1 MRAAKR
7 GLKTALATE
16 HWHLSCYTQYNYH
29 NMITFSYQ
37 ARDMSG
43 KIVSG
48 IQDALNEDNAV
59 TSLMSRG
66 LMVLSLQ
73 QKAVASKSRK
83 VTWTV
88 KETDLVLFTRQLSTM
103 IEAGISLVQ
112 AMTALYDQCDPK
124 KQKNLRN
131 IISDVTTRVQGGET
145 FHESISKHPRVFD
158 RLFVSMVK
166 AGEHG
171 GLLAEILDR
180 LAGFLEASARLR
192 KKVKS
197 AMTYPVIVIC
207 IAMAITTFLIVKV
220 VPIFG
225 EIFKD
230 FGSKLPAP
238 TQFLIDVSDFMRG
251 EWYFL
256 LGGIFCIFFGIR
268 TFLRSTRG
276 KQLWDKWKLK
286 LPVFGPLIHKIC
298 MSRFARTFAQLIR
311 SGVPILEVLDIV
323 GGASGNHVVET
334 SIKGVSADVEKGDNL
349 SVALSKKTIFPP
361 MMLRMVAAGEATGK
375 IDTMLEKMADF
386 WDEEIEAMLD
396 ALTSLI
402 EPMLIVFLGVI
413 VGGIVIAMFLPIFK
427 LNEVV
432 SQAKT

>member
-1 MRAAKR
+1 
-7 GLKTALATE
+7 
-16 HWHLSCYTQYNYH
+16 
-29 NMITFSYQ
+29 MITFSYQ
-37 ARDMSG
+37 ARDAAG
-43 KIVSG
+43 RIVTG
-48 IQDALNEDNAV
+48 TQDALNEDNAV

-73 QKAVASKSRK
+73 RKSVASRRRK
-83 VTWTV
+83 KVWTV

-103 IEAGISLVQ
+103 IDAGISLVQ
-112 AMTALYDQCDPK
+112 ALTALYEQCDK
-124 KQKNLRN
+124 KRQRNLRYV
-131 IISDVTTRVQGGET
+131 ISDITARVQGGET
-145 FHESISKHPRVFD
+145 FHESIAKHPRVFN
-158 RLFVSMVK
+158 RLFTSMVK

-180 LAGFLEASARLR
+180 LAGFLEDSARLR

-197 AMTYPVIVIC
+197 AMTYPVVVIS
-207 IAMAITTFLIVKV
+207 IAFAITTFLIVRV

-230 FGSKLPAP
+230 FGAKLPAP
-238 TQFLIDVSDFMRG
+238 TQFLIDLSDFVRG

-256 LGGIFCIFFGIR
+256 ILGIGGTIFGLR
-268 TFLRSTRG
+268 AFLRSKRG
-276 KQLWDKWKLK
+276 KQLTDKWKLK
-286 LPVFGPLIHKIC
+286 LPVFGPLVHKIC
-298 MSRFARTFAQLIR
+298 MSRFSRTFAQLIR

-323 GGASGNHVVET
+323 GGTSGNHVIET
-334 SIKGVSADVEKGDNL
+334 SIKSVSEDVEKGDNL
-349 SVALSKKTIFPP
+349 SIALSKKSVFPP
-361 MMLRMVAAGEATGK
+361 MLLRMVAAGEATGK

-432 SQAKT
+432 SQSKG

>member
-1 MRAAKR
+1 
-7 GLKTALATE
+7 
-16 HWHLSCYTQYNYH
+16 
-29 NMITFSYQ
+29 MITFSYQ
-37 ARDMSG
+37 ARDTAG
-43 KIVSG
+43 RIVSG
-48 IQDALNEDNAV
+48 VQEALNEDNAV

-66 LMVLSLQ
+66 LMVLSLNR
-73 QKAVASKSRK
+73 KAAASRTRKKSTK
-83 VTWTV
+83 V
-88 KETDLVLFTRQLSTM
+88 KETDVVLFTRQLATM

-112 AMTALYDQCDPK
+112 ALTALYEQADPK
-124 KQKNLRN
+124 KQRALRSV
-131 IISDVTTRVQGGET
+131 ISDVTTRVQGGET
-145 FHESISKHPRVFD
+145 FHESIAKHPRVFN

-207 IAMAITTFLIVKV
+207 IAFLITTFLIVRV

-225 EIFKD
+225 EIFAD
-230 FGSKLPAP
+230 FGAKLPAP
-238 TQFLIDVSDFMRG
+238 TQFLIDLSNFVRG
-251 EWYFL
+251 QWYFL
-256 LGGIFCIFFGIR
+256 LAGLIGTIVGVR
-268 TFLRSTRG
+268 MFLRSTRG
-276 KQLWDKWKLK
+276 KQMWDRWKLK
-286 LPVFGPLIHKIC
+286 LPVFGPLVHKIA

-323 GGASGNHVVET
+323 GGSAGNHVVEE
-334 SIKGVSADVEKGDNL
+334 SLKGVALDVEKGDNL
-349 SVALSKKTIFPP
+349 SVSLSRKKIFPP
-361 MMLRMVAAGEATGK
+361 MLLRMVAAGEATGK

-402 EPMLIVFLGVI
+402 EPLLIVFLGVI

-432 SQAKT
+432 SQNKT

>member
-1 MRAAKR
+1 M
-7 GLKTALATE
+7 T
-16 HWHLSCYTQYNYH
+16 S
-29 NMITFSYQ
+29 FSYQ
-37 ARDMSG
+37 ARDTAG
-43 KIVSG
+43 RIVSG
-48 IQDALNEDNAV
+48 VQDALNEDNAV

-73 QKAVASKSRK
+73 RKAAATRTRQKATK
-83 VTWTV
+83 V
-88 KETDLVLFTRQLSTM
+88 KETDLVLFTRQLATM

-112 AMTALYDQCDPK
+112 GLTALYEQADPK
-124 KQKNLRN
+124 KQRALRSV
-131 IISDVTTRVQGGET
+131 ITDITTRVQGGET
-145 FHESISKHPRVFD
+145 FNDSLRKHPRVFN
-158 RLFVSMVK
+158 RLYVSMVK

-180 LAGFLEASARLR
+180 LAGFLEATARLR

-197 AMTYPVIVIC
+197 AMTYPVIVVC
-207 IAMAITTFLIVKV
+207 IAFSITTFLIVRV

-225 EIFKD
+225 EIFAD
-230 FGSKLPAP
+230 FGAQLPAP
-238 TQFLIDVSDFMRG
+238 TQFLIDLSNFVRG
-251 EWYFL
+251 NWYWL
-256 LGGIFCIFFGIR
+256 LGMMAGTIFGVR
-268 TFLRSTRG
+268 AFLRSSKG

-286 LPVFGPLIHKIC
+286 LPVFGPLVHKIA

-323 GGASGNHVVET
+323 GGSSGNHVVET
-334 SIKGVSADVEKGDNL
+334 SLKGVATDVEKGDNL
-349 SVALSKKTIFPP
+349 SVSLSRKSIFPP
-361 MMLRMVAAGEATGK
+361 MLLRMVAAGEATGK

-386 WDEEIEAMLD
+386 WDEEIEALLD

-432 SQAKT
+432 SQNKAS

>member
-1 MRAAKR
+1 
-7 GLKTALATE
+7 
-16 HWHLSCYTQYNYH
+16 
-29 NMITFSYQ
+29 MITFSYQ
-37 ARDMSG
+37 ARDASG

-73 QKAVASKSRK
+73 KKSVASRSRK
-83 VTWTV
+83 KSWSV
-88 KETDLVLFTRQLSTM
+88 KETDLVLFTRQLATM

-112 AMTALYDQCDPK
+112 GLTALYEQCDPK
-124 KQKNLRN
+124 RQRSLRHVV
-131 IISDVTTRVQGGET
+131 SDITTRVQGGET
-145 FHESISKHPRVFD
+145 FHESIAKHPRVFN

-166 AGEHG
+166 AGESG
-171 GLLAEILDR
+171 GLLAEILER

-197 AMTYPVIVIC
+197 AMTYPVIVVC
-207 IAMAITTFLIVKV
+207 IAFAITTFLIVRV

-225 EIFKD
+225 EIFAD
-230 FGSKLPAP
+230 FGAKLPAP
-238 TQFLIDVSDFMRG
+238 TQFLIDVSNFVRG

-256 LGGIFCIFFGIR
+256 VAGI
-268 TFLRSTRG
+268 
-276 KQLWDKWKLK
+276 
-286 LPVFGPLIHKIC
+286 
-298 MSRFARTFAQLIR
+298 
-311 SGVPILEVLDIV
+311 
-323 GGASGNHVVET
+323 GGAIFAVPFSQK
-334 SIKGVSADVEKGDNL
+334 SIS
-349 SVALSKKTIFPP
+349 PP
-361 MMLRMVAAGEATGK
+361 MLLRMVAAGEATGK

-432 SQAKT
+432 SQNKSN

>member
-1 MRAAKR
+1 
-7 GLKTALATE
+7 
-16 HWHLSCYTQYNYH
+16 
-29 NMITFSYQ
+29 MITFSYQ

-73 QKAVASKSRK
+73 QKAAAAKARK
-83 VTWTV
+83 KTWTV

-112 AMTALYDQCDPK
+112 ALTALYDQCDAK
-124 KQKNLRN
+124 RQKSLRH

-145 FHESISKHPRVFD
+145 FHESIAKHPRVFD

-207 IAMAITTFLIVKV
+207 IAFAITTFLIVKV

-256 LGGIFCIFFGIR
+256 ILIVGGVFFGIR

-276 KQLWDKWKLK
+276 KQLWDRWKLK
-286 LPVFGPLIHKIC
+286 LPVFGPLVHKIC

-334 SIKGVSADVEKGDNL
+334 SIKGVSSDVEKGDNL
-349 SVALSKKTIFPP
+349 SVALSKKAIFPP

-402 EPMLIVFLGVI
+402 EPLLIVFLGVI

-432 SQAKT
+432 SQAKG

>member
-1 MRAAKR
+1 
-7 GLKTALATE
+7 
-16 HWHLSCYTQYNYH
+16 
-29 NMITFSYQ
+29 MITFSYQ

-73 QKAVASKSRK
+73 QKSAATKVRK
-83 VTWTV
+83 KTWTV

-112 AMTALYDQCDPK
+112 ALTALYDQCDPK
-124 KQKNLRN
+124 RQKSLRH

-145 FHESISKHPRVFD
+145 FHESIAKHPRVFD

-207 IAMAITTFLIVKV
+207 IAFAITTFLIVKV

-225 EIFKD
+225 EIFAD

-238 TQFLIDVSDFMRG
+238 TQFLIDVSEFMRG

-256 LGGIFCIFFGIR
+256 ILGAFGLFFGTR
-268 TFLRSTRG
+268 MFLRSTRG
-276 KQLWDKWKLK
+276 KQLWDRWKLK
-286 LPVFGPLIHKIC
+286 LPIFGPLIHKIC

-334 SIKGVSADVEKGDNL
+334 SIQGVGADVEKGDNL
-349 SVALSKKTIFPP
+349 SVALSKKPIFPP

-402 EPMLIVFLGVI
+402 EPLLIVFLGVI

-432 SQAKT
+432 SQSKS

>member
-1 MRAAKR
+1 
-7 GLKTALATE
+7 
-16 HWHLSCYTQYNYH
+16 
-29 NMITFSYQ
+29 MITFSYQ
-37 ARDMSG
+37 ARDASG
-43 KIVSG
+43 HIVTG

-73 QKAVASKSRK
+73 KKADASRSRK
-83 VTWTV
+83 KIWTV
-88 KETDLVLFTRQLSTM
+88 KETDLVLVTRQLATM

-112 AMTALYDQCDPK
+112 ALTALYDQCDPRR
-124 KQKNLRN
+124 QRNLRF
-131 IISDVTTRVQGGET
+131 IISDVTTRVQGGDT
-145 FHESISKHPRVFD
+145 LHEALSKHPRVFN
-158 RLFVSMVK
+158 RLFISMVK

-180 LAGFLEASARLR
+180 LAGFLEATARLR

-197 AMTYPVIVIC
+197 AMTYPVIVVC
-207 IAMAITTFLIVKV
+207 IAFAITTFLIVRV

-230 FGSKLPAP
+230 FGAKLPAP
-238 TQFLIDVSDFMRG
+238 TQFLLDVSDFVRG
-251 EWYFL
+251 QWYFL
-256 LGGIFCIFFGIR
+256 ALIIGGTIFGLR
-268 TFLRSTRG
+268 TFMHSKRG
-276 KQLWDKWKLK
+276 KQLWDRWKLK
-286 LPVFGPLIHKIC
+286 LPVFGPLVQKIC
-298 MSRFARTFAQLIR
+298 MSRFSRTFAQLIR

-323 GGASGNHVVET
+323 GGSSGNFVIES
-334 SIKGVSADVEKGDNL
+334 SIKSVSEDVEKGDNL
-349 SVALSKKTIFPP
+349 SVALSKKKIFPP
-361 MMLRMVAAGEATGK
+361 MLLRMVAAGEATGK

-432 SQAKT
+432 SQNKQ

>member
-1 MRAAKR
+1 
-7 GLKTALATE
+7 
-16 HWHLSCYTQYNYH
+16 
-29 NMITFSYQ
+29 MITFAYQ
-37 ARDMSG
+37 ARDASG
-43 KIVSG
+43 RIVSG

-73 QKAVASKSRK
+73 EKSVASKTKKK
-83 VTWTV
+83 VWSV
-88 KETDLVLFTRQLSTM
+88 KETDLVLFTRQLATM

-112 AMTALYDQCDPK
+112 GLTALYDQCDPK
-124 KQKNLRN
+124 RQKSLRYVV
-131 IISDVTTRVQGGET
+131 SDVTTRVQGGET
-145 FHESISKHPRVFD
+145 FHEAISKHPRVFN

-166 AGEHG
+166 AGETG
-171 GLLAEILDR
+171 GLLAEILER

-207 IAMAITTFLIVKV
+207 IAFAITTFLIVRV

-230 FGSKLPAP
+230 FGAKLPAP
-238 TQFLIDVSDFMRG
+238 TQFLIDVSDFVRS

-256 LGGIFCIFFGIR
+256 VVGIASIIFGVR
-268 TFLRSTRG
+268 TFVRSARG

-286 LPVFGPLIHKIC
+286 LPVFGPLIHKIA

-311 SGVPILEVLDIV
+311 SGVPILEVIDIV
-323 GGASGNHVVET
+323 GGSAGNDVIEKG
-334 SIKGVSADVEKGDNL
+334 IKSLGEEVEKGDTL
-349 SVALSKKTIFPP
+349 SVAMSKKSIFPP
-361 MMLRMVAAGEATGK
+361 MLLRMVAAGEATGK
-375 IDTMLEKMADF
+375 IDNMLEKMADF

-432 SQAKT
+432 SQNSSGH

>member
-1 MRAAKR
+1 M
-7 GLKTALATE
+7 T
-16 HWHLSCYTQYNYH
+16 
-29 NMITFSYQ
+29 TFSYQ
-37 ARDMSG
+37 ARDASG
-43 KIVSG
+43 RITSG
-48 IQDALNEDNAV
+48 VHDALNEDNAI

-73 QKAVASKSRK
+73 QKAAASKAHKRVWS
-83 VTWTV
+83 V

-112 AMTALYDQCDPK
+112 GLTALYEQSDPK
-124 KQKNLRN
+124 RQRNLRH

-145 FHESISKHPRVFD
+145 FHEAISKHPRVFN
-158 RLFVSMVK
+158 RLFTSMVK
-166 AGEHG
+166 AGETG
-171 GLLAEILDR
+171 GMLAEILDR

-192 KKVKS
+192 KKIKS

-207 IAMAITTFLIVKV
+207 IAFAITTFLIVRV

-230 FGSKLPAP
+230 FGAKLPAP
-238 TQFLIDVSDFMRG
+238 TQFLIDLSEFVRG

-256 LGGIFCIFFGIR
+256 LLGIGGAIFGTRF
-268 TFLRSTRG
+268 FLRSKRG
-276 KQLWDKWKLK
+276 KELSDRWKLK
-286 LPVFGPLIHKIC
+286 LPIFGPLVHKIC

-311 SGVPILEVLDIV
+311 SGVPILEVLDII
-323 GGASGNHVVET
+323 GGTSGNHVIEQ
-334 SIKGVSADVEKGDNL
+334 SIKSVSVDVEKGDNL
-349 SVALSKKTIFPP
+349 STALSKKKIFPP
-361 MMLRMVAAGEATGK
+361 MLLRMVSAGEATGK

-402 EPMLIVFLGVI
+402 EPLLICFLGVI

-432 SQAKT
+432 SQSKS

>member
-1 MRAAKR
+1 
-7 GLKTALATE
+7 
-16 HWHLSCYTQYNYH
+16 
-29 NMITFSYQ
+29 MITFSYQ
-37 ARDMSG
+37 ARDASG
-43 KIVSG
+43 RIVSG

-73 QKAVASKSRK
+73 RKAASARSRQR
-83 VTWTV
+83 TWSV
-88 KETDLVLFTRQLSTM
+88 KETDLVLCTRQLATM

-112 AMTALYDQCDPK
+112 ALTALYEQADPK
-124 KQKNLRN
+124 RQRNLRHV
-131 IISDVTTRVQGGET
+131 ISDVTTRVQGGET
-145 FHESISKHPRVFD
+145 FNESIAKHPRVFN

-166 AGEHG
+166 AGETG

-207 IAMAITTFLIVKV
+207 IAFCITTFLLVRV

-225 EIFKD
+225 EIFAD
-230 FGSKLPAP
+230 FGAKLPAP
-238 TQFLIDVSDFMRG
+238 TQFLIDVSNFIRG

-256 LGGIFCIFFGIR
+256 ILGIGGMIFGAR
-268 TFLRSTRG
+268 ALLHSKRG
-276 KQLWDKWKLK
+276 KQWSDRWKLK
-286 LPVFGPLIHKIC
+286 LPVLGPLSHKIA

-323 GGASGNHVVET
+323 GGTAGNYVIEK
-334 SIKGVSADVEKGDNL
+334 SIKSVSEDVEKGDNL
-349 SVALSKKTIFPP
+349 STALSKKAIFPP
-361 MMLRMVAAGEATGK
+361 MLLRMVAAGEATGK

-402 EPMLIVFLGVI
+402 EPLLIVFLGLV
-413 VGGIVIAMFLPIFK
+413 VGGIVISMFLPIFK

-432 SQAKT
+432 SQSKQS

>member
-1 MRAAKR
+1 
-7 GLKTALATE
+7 
-16 HWHLSCYTQYNYH
+16 
-29 NMITFSYQ
+29 MITFSYQ
-37 ARDMSG
+37 ARDASG
-43 KIVSG
+43 RITSG
-48 IQDALNEDNAV
+48 VQDALNEDNAII
-59 TSLMSRG
+59 SLMSRG
-66 LMVLSLQ
+66 LMVLSLT
-73 QKAVASKSRK
+73 QKAASSRSRK
-83 VTWTV
+83 KVWSV

-112 AMTALYDQCDPK
+112 ALTALYEQCDPK
-124 KQKNLRN
+124 RQRNLRF

-145 FHESISKHPRVFD
+145 FYESISKHPRVFN

-166 AGEHG
+166 AGEAG
-171 GLLAEILDR
+171 GLLAGILDR
-180 LAGFLEASARLR
+180 LAGFLEATARLR

-207 IAMAITTFLIVKV
+207 IAFSITTFLIVRV

-230 FGSKLPAP
+230 FGAKLPAP
-238 TQFLIDVSDFMRG
+238 TQFLIDVSDFVRG

-256 LGGIFCIFFGIR
+256 VLGIGGAIFGAR
-268 TFLRSTRG
+268 TFLHSKRG
-276 KQLWDKWKLK
+276 KQWSDRWKLK
-286 LPVFGPLIHKIC
+286 LPIFGPLIHKIC

-323 GGASGNHVVET
+323 GGTSGNYVIET
-334 SIKGVSADVEKGDNL
+334 DIKSVSEDVEKGDNL
-349 SVALSKKTIFPP
+349 STALSKKKIFPP
-361 MMLRMVAAGEATGK
+361 MLLRMVAAGEATGK

-427 LNEVV
+427 LNEIV
-432 SQAKT
+432 STNKS

>member
-1 MRAAKR
+1 
-7 GLKTALATE
+7 
-16 HWHLSCYTQYNYH
+16 
-29 NMITFSYQ
+29 MISFSYQ
-37 ARDMSG
+37 ARDQAG

-73 QKAVASKSRK
+73 RKSVASRAKKKTGK
-83 VTWTV
+83 VR
-88 KETDLVLFTRQLSTM
+88 ETDLVLCTRQLSTM
-103 IEAGISLVQ
+103 VEAGISLVQ
-112 AMTALYDQCDPK
+112 ALTALYDQCDPK
-124 KQKNLRN
+124 RQKGLREVL
-131 IISDVTTRVQGGET
+131 SDVTTRVQGGET
-145 FHESISKHPRVFD
+145 FNDAIAKHPRVFD

-192 KKVKS
+192 KKIKS

-207 IAMAITTFLIVKV
+207 IAFAITTFLIVKV

-230 FGSKLPAP
+230 FGAELPAP
-238 TQFLIDVSDFMRG
+238 TQFLIDLSEFMRG
-251 EWYFL
+251 QWYFL
-256 LGGIFCIFFGIR
+256 IGGGLALFFGIR
-268 TFLRSTRG
+268 TFLRSKKG
-276 KQLWDKWKLK
+276 KILWDRWKLK
-286 LPVFGPLIHKIC
+286 LPVFGPLIQKIC
-298 MSRFARTFAQLIR
+298 MSRFSRTFAQLIR

-323 GGASGNHVVET
+323 AGASGNHVIET
-334 SIKGVSADVEKGDNL
+334 SIKGVGEDVERGDNL
-349 SVALSKKTIFPP
+349 SVALSKKPIFPP
-361 MMLRMVAAGEATGK
+361 MLLRMVSAGEATGK

-386 WDEEIEAMLD
+386 WDEEVEALLD

-432 SQAKT
+432 SQSKN

>member
-1 MRAAKR
+1 
-7 GLKTALATE
+7 
-16 HWHLSCYTQYNYH
+16 
-29 NMITFSYQ
+29 
-37 ARDMSG
+37 MSG

-73 QKAVASKSRK
+73 QKAAVSKSRK
-83 VTWTV
+83 KTWSV

-112 AMTALYDQCDPK
+112 ALTALYDQCDPK
-124 KQKNLRN
+124 RQKSLRH

-145 FHESISKHPRVFD
+145 FHESIAKHPRVFD

-192 KKVKS
+192 KKIKS

-225 EIFKD
+225 EIFQD

-251 EWYFL
+251 EWYYL
-256 LGGIFCIFFGIR
+256 ILGVGGVFFGIR

-276 KQLWDKWKLK
+276 KQLWDRWKLK
-286 LPVFGPLIHKIC
+286 LPVFGPLVHKIC

-311 SGVPILEVLDIV
+311 SGVPILEVLEIV

-334 SIKGVSADVEKGDNL
+334 SIKGVSDDVEKGDNL
-349 SVALSKKTIFPP
+349 SIALSKKTIFPP

>member
-1 MRAAKR
+1 
-7 GLKTALATE
+7 
-16 HWHLSCYTQYNYH
+16 
-29 NMITFSYQ
+29 
-37 ARDMSG
+37 MSG

-73 QKAVASKSRK
+73 QKAATAKSRK
-83 VTWTV
+83 KTWTV

-112 AMTALYDQCDPK
+112 ALTALYDQCDPK
-124 KQKNLRN
+124 RQKSLRH

-145 FHESISKHPRVFD
+145 FHESIAKHPRVFD

-192 KKVKS
+192 KKIKS

-225 EIFKD
+225 EIFAD

-256 LGGIFCIFFGIR
+256 LGGIAGLFFGIR

-276 KQLWDKWKLK
+276 KQLWDRWKLK

-334 SIKGVSADVEKGDNL
+334 SIKGVSDDVEKGDNL
-349 SVALSKKTIFPP
+349 SVALSKKAIFPP